1 MGEVGSCHKR
11 NWYAVWQWR
20 VQVRGGKNDLFSE
33 HNNSYAT
40 RNILFTPIPFM
51 FCVTKTYQD
60 FGKNSKGDYIEMCC
74 FFTCFCAC
82 LNHSEPNKI
91 ALQLTK
97 TQTCPQ
103 RKQFKQSS
111 LYISNTTIPSQDI
124 DPREKSSSTRKLVLS
139 KRKQK
144 PPWGKTNLSRKTGF
158 SSGPWSQN
166 TKVQFCVFPLWKKR
180 GEEEIWLKPH

>member
-1 MGEVGSCHKR
+1 MRGE
-11 NWYAVWQWR
+11 
-20 VQVRGGKNDLFSE
+20 KNDLFLE

-40 RNILFTPIPFM
+40 RNILFTPIPLM

-111 LYISNTTIPSQDI
+111 LYISKHNSKSGHRLK
-124 DPREKSSSTRKLVLS
+124 REKQHYQKACLV
-139 KRKQK
+139 KK
-144 PPWGKTNLSRKTGF
+144 KTKT
-158 SSGPWSQN
+158 
-166 TKVQFCVFPLWKKR
+166 TVREIQFV
-180 GEEEIWLKPH
+180 

>member
-1 MGEVGSCHKR
+1 MRNQPWAWGRWEAATRETDTQFNNGESRC
-11 NWYAVWQWR
+11 
-20 VQVRGGKNDLFSE
+20 GGEKNDLFLE

-40 RNILFTPIPFM
+40 RNILFTPIPLM

-82 LNHSEPNKI
+82 LNHIEPNKI

-111 LYISNTTIPSQDI
+111 LYISKHNNSKSGHRPK
-124 DPREKSSSTRKLVLS
+124 REKQLYQKACLV
-139 KRKQK
+139 KK
-144 PPWGKTNLSRKTGF
+144 KTKT
-158 SSGPWSQN
+158 
-166 TKVQFCVFPLWKKR
+166 TVREIQFV
-180 GEEEIWLKPH
+180 